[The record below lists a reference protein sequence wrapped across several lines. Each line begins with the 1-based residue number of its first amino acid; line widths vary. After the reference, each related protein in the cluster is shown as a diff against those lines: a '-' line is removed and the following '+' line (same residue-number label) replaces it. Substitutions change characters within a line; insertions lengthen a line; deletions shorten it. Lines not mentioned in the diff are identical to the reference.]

1 MQRAV
6 ITVFCAAV
14 LVLAGAAG
22 ADDAGLVVIEAAEL
36 RAQPA
41 EGAAMR
47 GRVERGTVVRRLDR
61 SGGWTRV
68 AVDDDERSGWL
79 RIWQVREAESRDGN
93 PLLQGLQRFSR
104 SIAGL
109 FRARD
114 DSDIQQ
120 TEITATIGVRGLD
133 AGDFEQAAP
142 APGALQRMRQLRGDH
157 GEAADFARS
166 AGLQRREIRVL
177 ESSQS
182 QDWGEW

>member
-1 MQRAV
+1 MKRAV
-6 ITVFCAAV
+6 IAVFCAAV

-22 ADDAGLVVIEAAEL
+22 ADDNGLVVIEAAEL

-47 GRVERGTVVRRLDR
+47 GRVERGTAVRRLDR
-61 SGGWTRV
+61 SGGWMRV
-68 AVDDDERSGWL
+68 AVGDAERSGWL
-79 RIWQVREAESRDGN
+79 RIWQVREAEGRDGN

-109 FRARD
+109 FRGR
-114 DSDIQQ
+114 DSDVQQ

-142 APGALQRMRQLRGDH
+142 APGALQWMRQLRGDR

-182 QDWGEW
+182 RDWGEW